1 MVQIKR
7 AYEVPARR
15 DGYRVLIDRLWP
27 RGVRKEALA
36 LDAWAKELAPS
47 DRLRRWFGHD
57 PDRWR
62 DFTTRYRRELRAP
75 AAQAV
80 LADLAA
86 RAASGS
92 VTIVYGARDEVH
104 NDAVVVRR
112 EIERRLRARSGWRRR
127 KGLMSAAATRGGIR
141 RRRGRPRR
149 GRREDRVDR
158 RTRPR

>member
-27 RGVRKEALA
+27 RGVRKEASA

-86 RAASGS
+86 RAASGG
-92 VTIVYGARDEVH
+92 VTIVYGGGC
-104 NDAVVVRR
+104 VR
-112 EIERRLRARSGWRRR
+112 RRLRARSGARRR